1 MVSLDIN
8 VDLTTLLNKIGD
20 AVGQVIKPDGITSTS
35 PGGNDRFVTV
45 MNDKQV
51 VGAYFHPTKRHYA
64 VAEGKTKSGRSY
76 APAGK
81 WAYAVVMR
89 ALWGNKTF
97 YGTD

>member
-1 MVSLDIN
+1 MVSLSIN
-8 VDLTTLLNKIGD
+8 VDLTTLINKIGD
-20 AVGQVIKPDGITSTS
+20 AVGQVIKPDGITSTI
-35 PGGNDRFVTV
+35 PNGNDRFVTV

-51 VGAYFHPTKRHYA
+51 VAAYFHPSKRHYA

-76 APAGK
+76 APAGQ

-89 ALWGNKTF
+89 ALYGNKTF

>member
-1 MVSLDIN
+1 MVSLDISCD
-8 VDLTTLLNKIGD
+8 VTTLLNKIGD
-20 AVGQVIKPDGITSTS
+20 AVGQTIKPDGITSTS
-35 PGGNDRFVTV
+35 PNGNDRFVSV
-45 MNDKQV
+45 MNDNQV

-76 APAGK
+76 APAGQ

>member
-1 MVSLDIN
+1 MVSLSIN
-8 VDLTTLLNKIGD
+8 VDLTTLINKIGD
-20 AVGQVIKPDGITSTS
+20 AVGQVIKPDDITSTS
-35 PGGNDRFVTV
+35 PNGNDRFVTV

-51 VGAYFHPTKRHYA
+51 VAAYFHPSKRHYA

-76 APAGK
+76 APAGQ

-89 ALWGNKTF
+89 ALYGNKTF

>member
-1 MVSLDIN
+1 
-8 VDLTTLLNKIGD
+8 
-20 AVGQVIKPDGITSTS
+20 
-35 PGGNDRFVTV
+35 
-45 MNDKQV
+45 MNDDQV
-51 VGAYFHPTKRHYA
+51 VAAYFHPTKRHYA

-76 APAGK
+76 APAGT

>member
-1 MVSLDIN
+1 MVSLNID
-8 VDLTTLLNKIGD
+8 VDLTTLINKIGGE
-20 AVGQVIKPDGITSTS
+20 VGQIIKPDGITSTS
-35 PGGNDRFVTV
+35 PSGNDRFVSV
-45 MNDKQV
+45 LNDDQV
-51 VGAYFHPTKRHYA
+51 VAAYFHPTKRHYA

-76 APAGK
+76 APAGT

>member
-1 MVSLDIN
+1 MVSLSIN
-8 VDLTTLLNKIGD
+8 VDLTTLINKIGD
-20 AVGQVIKPDGITSTS
+20 AVWQVIKPDGITSTS
-35 PGGNDRFVTV
+35 PNGNDRFVTV

-51 VGAYFHPTKRHYA
+51 VAAYFHPSKRHYA

-76 APAGK
+76 APAGQ

-89 ALWGNKTF
+89 ALYGNKTF